1 MELIIRIYLALM
13 FVSIYMFF
21 FFIILVF
28 KNKDKLFYSPV
39 PKSYPFVSI
48 LIPAYNEEDSIAGTI
63 DHVLNLDYPKEK
75 LEIIV
80 INDGSKDRTKDVI
93 LRYVKSNE
101 NVRLLDKPNS
111 GKADSL
117 NKGIKMSKGEL
128 IAVVDSD
135 SFPSKDSLRKLV
147 GLFDDPQMGAV
158 TSFVSVRNSKE
169 TVLTKIQEIEY
180 LFMGWT
186 RKILDFVDSVYVTN
200 GPLSIYRRKYVDK
213 VGGFDPKSITEDID
227 ITWNMLSHDYKTGMC
242 LDARVST
249 VAPSKF
255 KDWFRQRTRWG
266 MGGLQAISKYRK
278 IFFRKGMFGA
288 FVLPFVSLSIILSLF
303 GFFFSLYL
311 LLKSLAI
318 TFYTIFYSSLAKASL
333 FHWNNFLFY
342 PSIIFIYLIFL
353 FVISI
358 SYYNYILTRTSHQ
371 KGFSLKGFFKMSFY
385 TLIYLLIY
393 PIVWIVSIYRYST
406 NDMKW

>member
-1 MELIIRIYLALM
+1 M
-13 FVSIYMFF
+13 
-21 FFIILVF
+21 
-28 KNKDKLFYSPV
+28 FYSPV

-180 LFMGWT
+180 LFMGWA

-213 VGGFDPKSITEDID
+213 VG
-227 ITWNMLSHDYKTGMC
+227 
-242 LDARVST
+242 V
-249 VAPSKF
+249 
-255 KDWFRQRTRWG
+255 
-266 MGGLQAISKYRK
+266 
-278 IFFRKGMFGA
+278 
-288 FVLPFVSLSIILSLF
+288 
-303 GFFFSLYL
+303 
-311 LLKSLAI
+311 
-318 TFYTIFYSSLAKASL
+318 
-333 FHWNNFLFY
+333 
-342 PSIIFIYLIFL
+342 
-353 FVISI
+353 
-358 SYYNYILTRTSHQ
+358 
-371 KGFSLKGFFKMSFY
+371 
-385 TLIYLLIY
+385 
-393 PIVWIVSIYRYST
+393 
-406 NDMKW
+406 